1 MTWLGKIL
9 TFVVFIGAI
18 VWMYFTVQAYATR
31 TNWKVEAEKYK
42 KAFEEAKA
50 RREDEFRRNQASE
63 DALNRL
69 LALERNNSK
78 TLGEQVESLTA
89 AAKKS
94 SDVLAKNQKALDKAD
109 ANAVQLAANNQR
121 MLTEL
126 DSVRAR
132 NTFLEDLRVSLE
144 IARQDA
150 LREKVRAENNSK
162 LLQAIV
168 DDQAKRIEE
177 LTNQNTQLRAV
188 GGGGPGSLLRTI
200 DKPPPPLLANLRG
213 EVNRVAGDQVEI
225 TIGIDAGLD
234 KGSILDV
241 ARLEGGGQYLGTI
254 KITHVWPKQAV
265 GTFIPARPGVPFERL
280 RPEELPRKGDEV
292 RPPQGLINQR

>member
-18 VWMYFTVQAYATR
+18 VWVFFTVQAYATR
-31 TNWKVEAEKYK
+31 TNWKTEADKYR
-42 KAFEEAKA
+42 KAFDEAKS
-50 RREDEFRRNQASE
+50 RREDEHRRNQVSE

-69 LALERNNSK
+69 LVIERNKSK
-78 TLGEQVESLTA
+78 SLGEQVAKLTDE
-89 AAKKS
+89 AKKS
-94 SDVLAKNQKALDKAD
+94 SDALAKNQKALDKAD

-132 NTFLEDLRVSLE
+132 NTILEDLRVSME

-150 LREKVRAENNSK
+150 LRDKVRAENATK
-162 LLQAIV
+162 LAQAIA
-168 DDQAKRIEE
+168 DDNAKKVEE
-177 LTNQNTQLRAV
+177 LQNQNSQLRA
-188 GGGGPGSLLRTI
+188 GGGSPGNLLRTLE
-200 DKPPPPLLANLRG
+200 KPPPTLLANLRG

-225 TIGIDAGLD
+225 TIGIDAGID
-234 KGSILDV
+234 KGSVLDV
-241 ARLEGGGQYLGTI
+241 ARLDGGGQYLGTI
-254 KITHVWPKQAV
+254 KITNVWPKQAV

-280 RPEELPRKGDEV
+280 RPEELPKKGDEV
-292 RPPQGLINQR
+292 RPPQHLINQR